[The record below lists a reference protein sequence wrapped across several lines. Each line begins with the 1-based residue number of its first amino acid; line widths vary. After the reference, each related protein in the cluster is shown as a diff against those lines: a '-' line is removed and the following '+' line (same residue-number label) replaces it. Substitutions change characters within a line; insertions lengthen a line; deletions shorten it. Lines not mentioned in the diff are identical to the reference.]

1 MTASSASPLARRVPA
16 IVALLFGLVTI
27 VAGTRVLAGADPG
40 YLVFRPLLLFNTLMG
55 AVYVAAGLAAWKSAR
70 RGRYLAGGILSL
82 NVGVLG
88 ILLFLRETA
97 DVVAA
102 ESVRAML
109 LRTVVWLILFL
120 ALIAAARQQPD

>member
-1 MTASSASPLARRVPA
+1 MNPPTLIRRIAA
-16 IVALLFGLVTI
+16 IVAILFGLATL
-27 VAGTRVLAGADPG
+27 VAGSRVLAGADPG
-40 YLVFRPLLLFNTLMG
+40 YLVFRPLLLFNTVMG
-55 AVYVAAGLAAWKSAR
+55 AIYLAAGLAAWKSAR
-70 RGRYLAGGILSL
+70 SGRYFAAGILSL

-109 LRTVVWLILFL
+109 LRTVIWLALFL
-120 ALIAAARQQPD
+120 ALALAARHQPD

>member
-1 MTASSASPLARRVPA
+1 MTAARPSSLAHRVPA
-16 IVALLFGLVTI
+16 LVAVLFGLTTI

-40 YLVFRPLLLFNTLMG
+40 YLVFRPLLLFNTVMG

-70 RGRYLAGGILSL
+70 RGRYVAGGILSL

-97 DVVAA
+97 NVVAA

-109 LRTVVWLILFL
+109 VRTAIWLVLFL
-120 ALIAAARQQPD
+120 ALAVAARQQPD